1 MPWTPAS
8 SAAAAPGGRTPR
20 GRLPARC
27 TTTTTRPA
35 PVPPGPAKWPPAV
48 TTRAPTAGENAA
60 RAAAQDVA
68 TPAPAAA
75 AARTTRVGTGTRP
88 RAATTRAP
96 VAPSAFRMGAGALRT
111 GPGLSTP
118 VAGAGGGGRTSV
130 AATTRAPSVLRTSR
144 PPTAVGGRRVVA
156 AGIDPIDVEL
166 GADAGEGPTGEEE
179 EFLFDV

>member
-8 SAAAAPGGRTPR
+8 SAAAAPGGLTPR

-60 RAAAQDVA
+60 RAAADVA